1 LYAWNDSATLRRA
14 RAPAWAAALPHF
26 VISRYSMDAIA
37 KPKIAVLVS
46 FSGEGGVERLMLNLC
61 EGLLDLGHPVDLLA
75 IKRRSAHLKAPPEGL
90 NVVPLLAS
98 HTYASLPEVVRYL
111 RSERPHALL
120 AVKDRANQVAI
131 LAGKLARTTTRIVVE
146 IQTTISAA
154 LGSRSSLRKAA
165 WYLPMRL
172 LYPMAHVV
180 VAVSEGVARDLV
192 EITGLPRERIRVIR
206 NPAVSR
212 AMFRL
217 AREPIDHP
225 WYRDPSTPIITGV
238 GRLTRQKDFPTLMRA
253 FARVRSQLPC
263 RLMILGE
270 GRDRA
275 MLSELAHSLGIAADI
290 ALPGFMANPYP
301 FLSRA
306 SLLVLSSLWEG
317 SPTVLTEA
325 MALGVPVVATDCPSG
340 PREILQGG
348 RIAPLVPMGDPEALA
363 RAIVETLARPLAKA
377 ALEEAVAEYTVE
389 RSAERYV
396 EVLTAPGGPPHR

>member
-1 LYAWNDSATLRRA
+1 MPET
-14 RAPAWAAALPHF
+14 AAIQE
-26 VISRYSMDAIA
+26 VMDTAG
-37 KPKIAVLVS
+37 KPKIALLVS
-46 FSGEGGVERLMLNLC
+46 FSGQGGVERLMLNLC

-75 IKRRSAHLKAPPEGL
+75 IKRRSAHLQELPQGL
-90 NVVPLLAS
+90 KVVPLRAT
-98 HTYASLPEVVRYL
+98 HTYTSIFEVIRYL

-131 LAGKLARTTTRIVVE
+131 LAGKLARTATRIAVE

-154 LGSRSSLRKAA
+154 LGDKSSVRKAA

-172 LYPMAHVV
+172 LYPMADVV

-192 EITGLPRERIRVIR
+192 EITRLPRERIQVIR
-206 NPAVSR
+206 NPAVSG

-217 AREPIDHP
+217 AQEPVDHR
-225 WYRDPSTPIITGV
+225 WYQDGSIPIITGI
-238 GRLTRQKDFPTLMRA
+238 GRLTRQKDFPTLIRA

-275 MLSELAHSLGIAADI
+275 MLSELVHSLGVAEAV
-290 ALPGFMANPYP
+290 ALPGFVVNPYP
-301 FLSRA
+301 FLGRA
-306 SLLVLSSLWEG
+306 SLWEG
-317 SPTVLTEA
+317 SPTALTEA

-348 RIAPLVPMGDPEALA
+348 QIAPLVPMGDPEALA
-363 RAIVETLARPLAKA
+363 AAMLDTLARRPDKVALQKA
-377 ALEEAVAEYTVE
+377 VVDYTVAESS
-389 RSAERYV
+389 RRYV
-396 EVLTAPGGPPHR
+396 EVLLGTVWPPQR

>member
-1 LYAWNDSATLRRA
+1 MFEKFATYE
-14 RAPAWAAALPHF
+14 
-26 VISRYSMDAIA
+26 IMDTTG
-37 KPKIAVLVS
+37 KRKIALLVS
-46 FSGEGGVERLMLNLC
+46 FSGQGGVERLMLNLC

-75 IKRRSAHLKAPPEGL
+75 IKGRSAHLHELPRGL
-90 NVVPLLAS
+90 KVLPLRAT
-98 HTYASLPEVVRYL
+98 HTYTSIVEVIRYL

-131 LAGKLARTTTRIVVE
+131 LAGKLARTGTRIAVE

-154 LGSRSSLRKAA
+154 LADKSSLRKTA

-172 LYPMAHVV
+172 LYPMADVV

-192 EITGLPRERIRVIR
+192 EITRLPRERIQVIR
-206 NPAVSR
+206 NPAVSG

-217 AREPIDHP
+217 AQEPVDHP
-225 WYRDPSTPIITGV
+225 WYQDASIPIIIGI
-238 GRLTRQKDFPTLMRA
+238 GRLTRQKDFPTLIRA

-275 MLSELAHSLGIAADI
+275 MLSELAQSLRVAGAV
-290 ALPGFMANPYP
+290 ALPGFVVNPYP
-301 FLSRA
+301 FLGRA
-306 SLLVLSSLWEG
+306 SLFVLSSLWEG

-340 PREILQGG
+340 PREILRGG
-348 RIAPLVPMGDPEALA
+348 QIAPIVPMGDPDALA
-363 RAIVETLARPLAKA
+363 AAMLDTLDTAARRPDKLALQK
-377 ALEEAVAEYTVE
+377 AVADYTV
-389 RSAERYV
+389 AESSGRYV
-396 EVLTAPGGPPHR
+396 QVLLGTVCPSQR

>member
-1 LYAWNDSATLRRA
+1 
-14 RAPAWAAALPHF
+14 
-26 VISRYSMDAIA
+26 MDTVA

-75 IKRRSAHLKAPPEGL
+75 IKRKSAHLKESPRGL
-90 NVVPLLAS
+90 NILPLRAT

-111 RSERPHALL
+111 RTERPHALL

-131 LAGKLARTTTRIVVE
+131 LAGKLARTTTRIAVE

-154 LGSRSSLRKAA
+154 LRGKSSLQKAA

-172 LYPMAHVV
+172 LYPMADVV

-192 EITGLPRERIRVIR
+192 EITGLPRGRIQVIR
-206 NPAVSR
+206 NPVVSR

-217 AREPIDHP
+217 GREPVGHA
-225 WYRDPSTPIITGV
+225 WYQDASTPIIIGI
-238 GRLTRQKDFPTLMRA
+238 GRLTRQKDFPTLIRA

-275 MLSELAHSLGIAADI
+275 MLSKLAHNLGISEDV
-290 ALPGFMANPYP
+290 ALPGFVVNPYP
-301 FLSRA
+301 LLARA
-306 SLLVLSSLWEG
+306 SLFVLSSLWEG

-340 PREILQGG
+340 PREILRDGG
-348 RIAPLVPMGDPEALA
+348 IAPLVATGDPGALA
-363 RAIVETLARPLAKA
+363 AAIRDTLVRPPDKVALQKA
-377 ALEEAVAEYTVE
+377 VVHYTVAESS
-389 RSAERYV
+389 RRYV
-396 EVLTAPGGPPHR
+396 EVLLGPACPPQR

>member
-1 LYAWNDSATLRRA
+1 
-14 RAPAWAAALPHF
+14 
-26 VISRYSMDAIA
+26 MDAVA

-75 IKRRSAHLKAPPEGL
+75 IKRRSAHLNALPEGL
-90 NVVPLLAS
+90 NVVPLRAT

-131 LAGKLARTTTRIVVE
+131 LAGKLARTTTRIAVE

-154 LGSRSSLRKAA
+154 LGGKSSLRKAA

-172 LYPMAHVV
+172 LYPMADVV
-180 VAVSEGVARDLV
+180 VGVSEGVARDLV
-192 EITGLPRERIRVIR
+192 EITGLPRERIQVIR
-206 NPAVSR
+206 NPVVSR
-212 AMFRL
+212 TMFRV
-217 AREPIDHP
+217 AQGPVDHP
-225 WYRDPSTPIITGV
+225 WYQQGPSRPIITGV
-238 GRLTRQKDFPTLMRA
+238 GRLTRQKDFPTLIRA
-253 FARVRSQLPC
+253 FARVRSQVPC

-275 MLSELAHSLGIAADI
+275 MLSELAHSLGVAGDV
-290 ALPGFMANPYP
+290 ALPGFVVNPYP

-306 SLLVLSSLWEG
+306 SLFVLSSLWEG

-340 PREILQGG
+340 PREILRDG
-348 RIAPLVPMGDPEALA
+348 RIAPLVPMGDPGALA
-363 RAIVETLARPLAKA
+363 AAMLDTLARRPDKVALQKA
-377 ALEEAVAEYTVE
+377 VVHYTVTE
-389 RSAERYV
+389 SSRRYV
-396 EVLTAPGGPPHR
+396 EVLLGPACPPQR

>member
-1 LYAWNDSATLRRA
+1 
-14 RAPAWAAALPHF
+14 
-26 VISRYSMDAIA
+26 MDTVA

-75 IKRRSAHLKAPPEGL
+75 IKRKSAHLKESPRGL
-90 NVVPLLAS
+90 NILPLRAT

-111 RSERPHALL
+111 RTERPHALL

-131 LAGKLARTTTRIVVE
+131 LAGKLARTTTRIAVE

-154 LGSRSSLRKAA
+154 LRGKSSLQKAA

-172 LYPMAHVV
+172 LYPMADVV

-192 EITGLPRERIRVIR
+192 EITGLPRQRIQVIR
-206 NPAVSR
+206 NPAVSG
-212 AMFRL
+212 AMLRL

-225 WYRDPSTPIITGV
+225 WYQDASIPIITGM
-238 GRLTRQKDFPTLMRA
+238 GRLTRQKDFPTLIRA

-263 RLMILGE
+263 RLMLLGE
-270 GRDRA
+270 GGDRA
-275 MLSELAHSLGIAADI
+275 MLGELAHRLGVAEDI
-290 ALPGFMANPYP
+290 ALPGFVVNPYP

-306 SLLVLSSLWEG
+306 SLFVLSSLWEG

-325 MALGVPVVATDCPSG
+325 MALGVPVVATDCQSG
-340 PREILQGG
+340 PREILRGG
-348 RIAPLVPMGDPEALA
+348 EIAPLVPVGDPEALA
-363 RAIVETLARPLAKA
+363 AAMLDTLSRRPNKV
-377 ALEEAVAEYTVE
+377 ALQNAVVHYTVAESS
-389 RSAERYV
+389 RRYV
-396 EVLTAPGGPPHR
+396 EVLLVPACPPQR